1 MNVILSV
8 RNSQIDEDLREL
20 VQRRFDHL
28 ERYEPRAS
36 KAEVTLTEGKK
47 RVEVEALVS
56 VDRADR
62 VHARAEADDARSAID
77 RLVEKLGVQLRRR
90 RGRRREH
97 QAPSREDLEQTGTD
111 S

>member
-8 RNSQIDEDLREL
+8 RNSRIDDDIREL

-36 KAEVTLTEGKK
+36 KAEVTLTETKK

-56 VDRADR
+56 IDRADR
-62 VHARAEADDARSAID
+62 VHARAEAEDARTAID
-77 RLVEKLGVQLRRR
+77 RLVEKLGVQLRRS
-90 RGRRREH
+90 RGRRRNH
-97 QAPSREDLEQTGTD
+97 QAPSRGDLEPTG
-111 S
+111 SEP

>member
-8 RNSQIDEDLREL
+8 RNSDVDDELREL

-36 KAEVTLTEGKK
+36 KAEVTVTVGKK
-47 RVEVEALVS
+47 IFEAEALIS

-62 VHARAEADDARSAID
+62 VHARAEADDARTAVD
-77 RLVEKLGVQLRRR
+77 RVVEKLSTQLRKR
-90 RGRRREH
+90 RGRRRDH
-97 QAPSREDLEQTGTD
+97 QAPSRDNLEPPGVE

>member
-8 RNSQIDEDLREL
+8 RNSQIDDELREL

-36 KAEVTLTEGKK
+36 KAEVTLTEAKK

-62 VHARAEADDARSAID
+62 VHARAEAEDARTAID

-90 RGRRREH
+90 RGRRRNH
-97 QAPSREDLEQTGTD
+97 QAPPPADLERTG
-111 S
+111 SES

>member
-1 MNVILSV
+1 MNVILSA
-8 RNSQIDEDLREL
+8 RNSNIDDDFREL

-28 ERYEPRAS
+28 SRYEPRAS

-47 RVEVEALVS
+47 HVEAEAVVS

-62 VHARAEADDARSAID
+62 VHARAEAEDARTAID

-90 RGRRREH
+90 RGRRRDH
-97 QAPSREDLEQTGTD
+97 QAPSRGDLEPTGAD